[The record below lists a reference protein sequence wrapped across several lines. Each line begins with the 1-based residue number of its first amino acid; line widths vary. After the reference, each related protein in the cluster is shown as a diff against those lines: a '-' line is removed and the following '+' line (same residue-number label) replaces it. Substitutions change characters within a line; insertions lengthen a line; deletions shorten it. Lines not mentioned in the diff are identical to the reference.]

1 MEKDINKTAENRRNA
16 AESVLNGGIEYSA
29 FEYMDRLAAI
39 FAMQKLLND
48 DIASRRGLDFSVE
61 EWEQRLVL
69 AMISELSEVLDE
81 VNFKWW
87 KNKRPVNTEALQ
99 DELVDVLHFF
109 VSMCL
114 RAGMSAEDLY
124 RKYCEKNKENFNRQ
138 YGKSTKTGYD
148 PADSVQ

>member
-1 MEKDINKTAENRRNA
+1 
-16 AESVLNGGIEYSA
+16 
-29 FEYMDRLAAI
+29 MDRLDEI
-39 FAMQKLLND
+39 FRMQKALND
-48 DIASRRGLDFSVE
+48 DIIARRHLEGISDT
-61 EWEQRLVL
+61 EWIQKQTL
-69 AMISELSEVLDE
+69 AMLSEMAELLNE

>member
-1 MEKDINKTAENRRNA
+1 
-16 AESVLNGGIEYSA
+16 
-29 FEYMDRLAAI
+29 
-39 FAMQKLLND
+39 MQKLLND
-48 DIASRRGLDFSVE
+48 DIAARRGLDFSVE

>member
-1 MEKDINKTAENRRNA
+1 
-16 AESVLNGGIEYSA
+16 
-29 FEYMDRLAAI
+29 MDRLDEI
-39 FAMQKLLND
+39 FRMQKALND
-48 DIASRRGLDFSVE
+48 DIIARRHLEGISDT
-61 EWEQRLVL
+61 EWIQKQML
-69 AMISELSEVLDE
+69 AMLSEMAELLNE